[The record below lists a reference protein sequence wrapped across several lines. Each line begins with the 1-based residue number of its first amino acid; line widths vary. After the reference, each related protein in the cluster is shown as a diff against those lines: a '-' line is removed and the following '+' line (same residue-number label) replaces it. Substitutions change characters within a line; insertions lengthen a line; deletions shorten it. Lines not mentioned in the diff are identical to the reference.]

1 MKLRRQ
7 KFASYFFFEKIF
19 AKIFQK
25 FVADVLRRH
34 LSYEEVRSMNDS
46 FIDAVISE
54 SINMLKKAC
63 NGEELSKEELN
74 FIILAQKLSAQ
85 REKKQ
90 AIPNLIKST
99 SGILPLL
106 TSFLGGS

>member
-1 MKLRRQ
+1 M
-7 KFASYFFFEKIF
+7 
-19 AKIFQK
+19 
-25 FVADVLRRH
+25 D
-34 LSYEEVRSMNDS
+34 DS
-46 FIDAVISE
+46 FIDAMISE

-63 NGEELSKEELN
+63 DGEELSKEELN

>member
-1 MKLRRQ
+1 
-7 KFASYFFFEKIF
+7 
-19 AKIFQK
+19 
-25 FVADVLRRH
+25 
-34 LSYEEVRSMNDS
+34 MNDS
-46 FIDAVISE
+46 FIDAMISE
-54 SINMLKKAC
+54 SMNMLKKAC
-63 NGEELSKEELN
+63 DGEKLSKEELN